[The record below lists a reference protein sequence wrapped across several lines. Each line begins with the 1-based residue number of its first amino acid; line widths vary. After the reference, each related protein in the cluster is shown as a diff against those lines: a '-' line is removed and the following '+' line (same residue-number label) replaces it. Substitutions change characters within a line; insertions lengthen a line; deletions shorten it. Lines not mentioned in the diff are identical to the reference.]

1 MGYIYFIVD
10 KCVPEPVFHENF
22 NLDDIVTPVKVD
34 ELVRLLK
41 LSSYNEKEIEFLRM
55 GFTTGFDI
63 GYEGP
68 INRQSVSENIPLK
81 IGSKEELWN
90 KLMKEVKLRRVA
102 GPYKKIPYKNFIQSP
117 IGLVP
122 NDRGLKTRLIFHLSY
137 DFKDDKSVNYYTPK
151 ERCSVKYCNLDYAI
165 SMCL

>member
-1 MGYIYFIVD
+1 M
-10 KCVPEPVFHENF
+10 
-22 NLDDIVTPVKVD
+22 
-34 ELVRLLK
+34 K
-41 LSSYNEKEIEFLRM
+41 LSNYNEKEIEFLRK

-122 NDRGLKTRLIFHLSY
+122 KDGGLKTRLIFHLSY
-137 DFKDDKSVNYYTPK
+137 DFKDDKSVNYHTPK
-151 ERCSVKYCNLDYAI
+151 ERCSVKYCDLDYAI